1 MALVA
6 ITALWMALL
15 LICFK
20 VFGKREVPLLP
31 AIAINYA
38 TACAW
43 GIAVTRPWRI
53 EMPTALLMPALFLGV
68 LFIALFYLT
77 ALSSQRAGVAATSVA
92 SKMSLV
98 LTVLFAVLFLGE
110 RPSTIG
116 WIGIGLAL
124 VAVPLASYARGAP
137 GARGAWLMP
146 ALLFVGNAAIDI
158 TINKVQRDLL
168 TPTTEPLFPTL
179 VFAVAGAIGFGALAM
194 RGELRTVL
202 QPKALIG
209 GIVLGSMNYASL
221 YFLVTTLARSGLASS
236 SVFPL
241 LNIGVILISTV
252 IGLALFG
259 DRLRRV
265 QAGGIA
271 LAVIAMGLILLA

>member
-53 EMPTALLMPALFLGV
+53 EMPTALLLGV

-168 TPTTEPLFPTL
+168 TPMTEPLFPTL
-179 VFAVAGAIGFGALAM
+179 VFAVAGTIGFGALAM